1 MTVDAG
7 TKTSESHTILIADDH
22 PLFRNALRQ
31 AVESQLP
38 NTRVVLAAD
47 FNEVEEMIR
56 NNNDADLLM
65 LDLTMPGVS
74 GFIGLIRL
82 RNEHPALPVIM
93 VSASDDPATIRRSLD
108 LGASGFIPKS
118 SPMEQI
124 CESINEVLAG
134 NIWLPENIDIDSDGD
149 DEIAE
154 ILANVSKLTPQQQRV
169 LNMIGDGMLNKQ
181 IAYSLNVSEAT
192 VKAHVSAVLLKL
204 EVDSRTQAVIQFAKL
219 GGSVTSRTDTQLDD
233 RE

>member
-1 MTVDAG
+1 MTIDANPDA
-7 TKTSESHTILIADDH
+7 TELHTILIADDH

-31 AVESQLP
+31 AVECQMP
-38 NTRVVLAAD
+38 NSKIVLAGD
-47 FNEVEEMIR
+47 FDEVEDMIST
-56 NNNDADLLM
+56 NSDADLLL

-118 SPMEQI
+118 SSMEQI
-124 CESINEVLAG
+124 GEAISEVMAG
-134 NIWLPENIDIDSDGD
+134 NIWLPKNIDIDGGGD
-149 DEIAE
+149 DEIAG

-169 LNMIGDGMLNKQ
+169 LNMIGDGLLNKQ
-181 IAYSLNVSEAT
+181 IAYSLGVSEAT

-204 EVDSRTQAVIQFAKL
+204 EVDSRTQAVIQLAKL
-219 GGSVTSRTDTQLDD
+219 GSAVGFSPDNQMQDQ
-233 RE
+233 E